1 MGNMLCSKSIENIK
15 LISKECVSLKENI
28 LLLEKQLEE
37 KNKQYIELKT
47 QNKSLIKDNK
57 YLKQDNKLKQRSNFN
72 LLSKIHEYEKL
83 KQNIENLLKIDEDVI
98 METIIDSTNK
108 DGGNDWFYNL
118 LYEKNNYRKVIKYYN
133 NRLYDLIEQND
144 SEKSD

>member
-1 MGNMLCSKSIENIK
+1 MLCSKSIENIK

-28 LLLEKQLEE
+28 LLLQKQLED
-37 KNKQYIELKT
+37 KNKQFDNLKS
-47 QNKSLIKDNK
+47 QHKSLIKENK

-83 KQNIENLLKIDEDVI
+83 KKNINTLVTIDENRI
-98 METIIDSTNK
+98 MNNIIDDT
-108 DGGNDWFYNL
+108 DRGGNEWFYNL

-133 NRLYDLIEQND
+133 NRLYELIKHNND
-144 SEKSD
+144 ND

>member
-15 LISKECVSLKENI
+15 IISQECISLKDSII
-28 LLLEKQLEE
+28 LLQKQLEE
-37 KNKQYIELKT
+37 RNKQFDELKT
-47 QNKSLIKDNK
+47 QHKSLIKDNK

-83 KQNIENLLKIDEDVI
+83 KQNIENLLKIDEGVI
-98 METIIDSTNK
+98 MDTIIDSSNK
-108 DGGNDWFYNL
+108 GDNDWFYNL

-133 NRLYDLIEQND
+133 NKLYDLIEQND

>member
-28 LLLEKQLEE
+28 LLLQKQLED
-37 KNKQYIELKT
+37 KNKQFDNLKS
-47 QNKSLIKDNK
+47 QHKSLIKENK

-83 KQNIENLLKIDEDVI
+83 KQNINTLVTIDENEV
-98 METIIDSTNK
+98 MNTIIDSY
-108 DGGNDWFYNL
+108 DSGGNDWFYNL

-133 NRLYDLIEQND
+133 NRLYELIEHND

>member
-28 LLLEKQLEE
+28 LLLQKQLED
-37 KNKQYIELKT
+37 KNKQFDNLKALH
-47 QNKSLIKDNK
+47 KSLIKENK

-72 LLSKIHEYEKL
+72 LLNKIHEYEKL
-83 KQNIENLLKIDEDVI
+83 KKNINTLVTIDENYVI
-98 METIIDSTNK
+98 NTIIDSY
-108 DGGNDWFYNL
+108 DSGGNEWFYNL

-133 NRLYDLIEQND
+133 NRLNELIEHND

>member
-1 MGNMLCSKSIENIK
+1 MLCSKSIENIK

-28 LLLEKQLEE
+28 ILLQKQLED
-37 KNKQYIELKT
+37 KNKQLIELKL
-47 QNKSLIKDNK
+47 QNKNLMKENK
-57 YLKQDNKLKQRSNFN
+57 YFKQDNKLKQRSNFN

-83 KQNIENLLKIDEDVI
+83 KKTINTLVTIDENDI
-98 METIIDSTNK
+98 MNTIIDDSDK
-108 DGGNDWFYNL
+108 GSNDWFYNL

-133 NRLYDLIEQND
+133 NRLYELIEHND